1 MDCTT
6 KTNFTTKGVGTRLA
20 TNNEKPYKGDFK
32 DDKKETYT
40 RHRSGFLRDGKS
52 IRMHMED
59 IADAKNGYTREDIYG
74 SATKYDDS
82 SRPKISHMTKGNNNN
97 GNTREETYGSIYY
110 LVYGRATMY
119 DDPSRPKINRITK
132 GNNNKVTSN
141 EDNQA
146 LHLLPGDKGQAVEG
160 ITNLRTNKAT
170 ESTAEKE
177 TATDLVVT
185 VLVTPNAPNP
195 HPPRPWGSG
204 EKLVRHWAPCQMS
217 WWR

>member
-1 MDCTT
+1 MTSTIDAQEMDGTS
-6 KTNFTTKGVGTRLA
+6 KTNLTTKGVGTRLA
-20 TNNEKPYKGDFK
+20 TNNEKPYRGDFK

-40 RHRSGFLRDGKS
+40 RHWSGFLQDGKS

-59 IADAKNGYTREDIYG
+59 IANAKNGYTREDIYG

-82 SRPKISHMTKGNNNN
+82 SGTKISHMTKGNNNN
-97 GNTREETYGSIYY
+97 GNTREETYGIIYY
-110 LVYGRATMY
+110 RVYGRATMY
-119 DDPSRPKINRITK
+119 YDPSRTKINRITK

-141 EDNQA
+141 KDNQA
-146 LHLLPGDKGQAVEG
+146 LHLWLGDEGQAVKG

-177 TATDLVVT
+177 TATDLVGT

-195 HPPRPWGSG
+195 HSPRPWGT
-204 EKLVRHWAPCQMS
+204 LPH
-217 WWR
+217 